1 MEIELIE
8 ELGRRNRITALK
20 HGDKKGSPYRTAS
33 KSVGTSEG
41 KIM

>member
-20 HGDKKGSPYRTAS
+20 YGIKKEVPTELLVSL
-33 KSVGTSEG
+33 
-41 KIM
+41 